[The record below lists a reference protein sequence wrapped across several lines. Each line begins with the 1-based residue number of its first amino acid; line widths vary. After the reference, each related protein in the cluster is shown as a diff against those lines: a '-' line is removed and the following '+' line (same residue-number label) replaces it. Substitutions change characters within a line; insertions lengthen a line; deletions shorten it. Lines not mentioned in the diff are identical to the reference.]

1 MCAAKPEVTTIPVYA
16 TAMVRRQPPPD
27 APVVP
32 RSTPVVA
39 FGDPSQAEVAS
50 LGINPSKAEFLR
62 HGKLLAGPERRLAT
76 LDSLS
81 AERLD
86 ELSDEQVGTVVQDCA
101 SYFQRNPYRRWFDP
115 LDAILRAGTDTSY
128 YDASACHLD
137 LVQWATDPVW
147 SGITDRAVR
156 DRLLE
161 DGVPHLRAQLDRE
174 NVRIVVLNGRQVID
188 QVCRL
193 GLADL
198 EEAAVLPMSTTTC
211 RLYLGQG
218 SGVRWVGWSTNLQSS
233 RGVSRAFKEEL
244 ALWLA
249 DAIGPSRR
257 TEPFAGPVAVDRD
270 AYLPREQ
277 LSGKQQ
283 LVEALAQ
290 WMAASAAETIGDVG
304 SFGGR
309 AWLTV
314 ALAGGHIVV
323 LNADTK
329 RSAVESFVRTHRRAP
344 ERPWRVVGNRRGRI
358 NKVLPGPGREH
369 LPGWYAYLL
378 EPLDEE
384 ALI

>member
-1 MCAAKPEVTTIPVYA
+1 
-16 TAMVRRQPPPD
+16 
-27 APVVP
+27 
-32 RSTPVVA
+32 
-39 FGDPSQAEVAS
+39 
-50 LGINPSKAEFLR
+50 
-62 HGKLLAGPERRLAT
+62 
-76 LDSLS
+76 
-81 AERLD
+81 
-86 ELSDEQVGTVVQDCA
+86 
-101 SYFQRNPYRRWFDP
+101 
-115 LDAILRAGTDTSY
+115 
-128 YDASACHLD
+128 
-137 LVQWATDPVW
+137 
-147 SGITDRAVR
+147 
-156 DRLLE
+156 
-161 DGVPHLRAQLDRE
+161 
-174 NVRIVVLNGRQVID
+174 
-188 QVCRL
+188 
-193 GLADL
+193 
-198 EEAAVLPMSTTTC
+198 
-211 RLYLGQG
+211 
-218 SGVRWVGWSTNLQSS
+218 
-233 RGVSRAFKEEL
+233 
-244 ALWLA
+244 
-249 DAIGPSRR
+249 
-257 TEPFAGPVAVDRD
+257 VDRD

-309 AWLTV
+309 AWVTV